1 MSIIVLFELI
11 FGFIIF
17 SKTRGVF
24 LIRHLTYITPFKG
37 GIDSSIT
44 IYSKKRNNLFRAP
57 LFWKNTII
65 ILEI

>member
-1 MSIIVLFELI
+1 MFKFFSISLFKLLFELI

-37 GIDSSIT
+37 GIDSSIN
-44 IYSKKRNNLFRAP
+44 ISLSGSNSISSSL
-57 LFWKNTII
+57 
-65 ILEI
+65 